1 VDGPT
6 HFIHNSAQPTPHT
19 ALKRWLLEREGY
31 EVIPI
36 PYFEWSELNG
46 EEDHEAY
53 LRHKLN
59 EVGWDVV
66 SNKLERGP
74 GRKAQWTF

>member
-1 VDGPT
+1 
-6 HFIHNSAQPTPHT
+6 
-19 ALKRWLLEREGY
+19 
-31 EVIPI
+31 VIPV

-46 EEDHEAY
+46 EDDHEAY

-66 SNKLERGP
+66 NNRLDRDP
-74 GRKAQWTF
+74 DRRAQWTF